1 MQRFIGCYMGCRL
14 ASDLLLDDTNNV
26 VPVPWVC
33 LWARN
38 FSSDLDFAVMTVALL
53 AEMLSILVF
62 ALEVM
67 NDAPVNRCA

>member
-14 ASDLLLDDTNNV
+14 APDLLLDHAIQRSTMGVSMGSEFFQRSRLCCHV
-26 VPVPWVC
+26 V
-33 LWARN
+33 
-38 FSSDLDFAVMTVALL
+38 LL